1 MSLKEPVQAMETEQ
15 QWLAQQ
21 QSPLCQ
27 CKAHSCQDAVMYE
40 ALSSL
45 AIIQLPLND
54 DTGSQMANVLL
65 PYTCIM
71 KAAGLNLSIHGT
83 GRGQLEV

>member
-1 MSLKEPVQAMETEQ
+1 
-15 QWLAQQ
+15 
-21 QSPLCQ
+21 
-27 CKAHSCQDAVMYE
+27 MYE

-54 DTGSQMANVLL
+54 DMGSQMANVLL
-65 PYTCIM
+65 LYTCIM
-71 KAAGLNLSIHGT
+71 NAAGLNLSIHGT